1 MADDAVEGAAAAAA
15 THPSLSAAAADSE
28 WELEPEILMP
38 GSCSM
43 VADEDSR
50 SPVRLSAEESRY
62 QKLWAQGQAARRDRS
77 RPAQSQRAG
86 GRGVDCRT
94 AVKQTRWPQAPLNW
108 TQIARACEDVINA
121 EVDACS
127 ANFKIGLAADSRTR
141 FDFYRR
147 EGVTRMVLL
156 HSTDDPNVAIR
167 LERNLISCYRTGPR
181 CRNVAPGGKGI
192 NTLVTPVHVYVA
204 FGGEGIP
211 ETPRLLEFWPRSR
224 RRKK

>member
-1 MADDAVEGAAAAAA
+1 MADDAAEGAAAAAA
-15 THPSLSAAAADSE
+15 THQSLSAAAADSE
-28 WELEPEILMP
+28 WEPEPEILMP

-62 QKLWAQGQAARRDRS
+62 QKLWAQGQAATRDRS
-77 RPAQSQRAG
+77 RPARSQRAG
-86 GRGVDCRT
+86 RPGVDCSKK
-94 AVKQTRWPQAPLNW
+94 VLQTRWPQAPLNW
-108 TQIARACEDVINA
+108 MQIARACEDIINA
-121 EVDACS
+121 EVNGCS
-127 ANFKIGLAADSRTR
+127 ANFKIRSATDVSTR

-181 CRNVAPGGKGI
+181 CRNVAPGGEGI

-204 FGGEGIP
+204 FGGESIP